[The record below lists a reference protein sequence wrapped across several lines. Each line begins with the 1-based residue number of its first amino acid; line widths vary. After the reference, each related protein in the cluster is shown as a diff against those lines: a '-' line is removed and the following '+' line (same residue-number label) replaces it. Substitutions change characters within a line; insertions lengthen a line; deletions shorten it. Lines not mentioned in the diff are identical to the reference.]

1 MIRRYTR
8 RLLLACAAAMVMP
21 GLAVA
26 QQNPISAPLRKVSFA
41 ISTSAV
47 TIGHAH
53 LAAIPLAMGY
63 FKEEGLDVSIL
74 NFPGAEVLNHVV
86 AGDIVA
92 SDGGTPAS
100 IAAIGAGQKLVT
112 VFASVTGNPYYV
124 VAPEKSSIHSL
135 KDLVGKNVGV
145 YDLAAAGFTMLRG
158 QLIQEGI
165 DPAKINFIPIPSPAE
180 AANALKLGRIDT
192 YHGFDI
198 FYSQLES
205 LGIPLRR
212 VPTQADKVGALV
224 GMTVRRDMLQKD
236 RELYVKLARA
246 FVKGVVF
253 AHANPEAAVRLTWK
267 LFPGTK
273 GIGMSEDAALA
284 AGLRVTS
291 TRYPNIDKVDGLYG
305 NATEEQLVTLLDL
318 LTKGGVLQKPLKPAD
333 VWSNTLIAD
342 ANKVDFAAI
351 EQQAKSWKPD

>member
-1 MIRRYTR
+1 MIRKCI
-8 RLLLACAAAMVMP
+8 RLLASAIATATVITSS
-21 GLAVA
+21 AVA
-26 QQNPISAPLRKVSFA
+26 QSNSAAPTLKKVNFA

-53 LAAIPLAMGY
+53 LASIPLAMGY

-124 VAPEKSSIHSL
+124 VAPEKSAINSL

-165 DPAKINFIPIPSPAE
+165 DPSKINFIPIPSPAE

-224 GMTVRRDMLQKD
+224 GMTVRRDTLDKD
-236 RELYVKLARA
+236 RETYVKLARA
-246 FVKGVVF
+246 FVKGIVF
-253 AHANPEAAVRLTWK
+253 AQANPEAAVRLTWK

-273 GIGMSEDAALA
+273 GIGMSEEAALA

-291 TRYPNIDKVDGLYG
+291 TRYRNIGKVEGLYG
-305 NATEEQLVTLLDL
+305 NASEEQLVTLLDL
-318 LTKGGVLQKPLKPAD
+318 LTKGGVLQKPLQVKD
-333 VWSNTLIAD
+333 VWSSALIAD
-342 ANKVDFAAI
+342 ANKIDVAAI
-351 EQQAKSWKPD
+351 ERQAKAWKPE